1 MRKHAIRLLR
11 TIALAAAGMVW
22 LMPAYAQDNRDWAG
36 FNRYKEQNLQISI
49 PPKVVFMGNSITQ
62 HWAQQH
68 PDFFQAHNYL
78 GRGISGQTSAQM
90 LVRFRQDV
98 IDLAPQKVVI
108 MAGINDIAQ
117 NNGYI
122 ALENILSNIV
132 SMCELAQTN
141 GIQPVICSLTPA
153 DTIPW
158 RPEIKPAEKVGLLN
172 DMLKKYAVQHD
183 ILFVD
188 YYTKMVSTS
197 GGLLPNLTTDGVHL
211 NADGYFLMEQMI
223 LSFNL

>member
-1 MRKHAIRLLR
+1 MRKHVISPLR
-11 TIALAAAGMVW
+11 TIAVAAAWIVW
-22 LMPAYAQDNRDWAG
+22 LMPASAQHNQDWAG
-36 FNRYKEQNLQISI
+36 FNRYKEQNTQVSI

-68 PDFFQAHNYL
+68 PDFFREHNYL

-98 IDLAPQKVVI
+98 IDLSPQKVVI

-122 ALENILSNIV
+122 ALENVVSNIV
-132 SMCELAQTN
+132 SMCQLAQAN
-141 GIQPVICSLTPA
+141 GIEPLICSVTPA

-158 RPEIKPAEKVGLLN
+158 RPDIKPAEKIVLLN
-172 DMLKKYAVQHD
+172 EMLKNYALQHD
-183 ILFVD
+183 IIFVD
-188 YYTKMVSTS
+188 YYAKMVSPS

-211 NADGYFLMEQMI
+211 TPDGYRVIEQII

>member
-1 MRKHAIRLLR
+1 MKKRAIGPLR
-11 TIALAAAGMVW
+11 ITALVVAWIVCLITAAA
-22 LMPAYAQDNRDWAG
+22 QEHKDWAG
-36 FNRYKEQNLQISI
+36 FNRYKEQNIQISM
-49 PPKVVFMGNSITQ
+49 PPKVVFIGNSITQ
-62 HWAQQH
+62 HWAAIH
-68 PDFFQAHNYL
+68 PDFFQKHNYI

-108 MAGINDIAQ
+108 LAGINDIAQ

-122 ALENILSNIV
+122 ALENVVSNIV
-132 SMCELAQTN
+132 SMWQLAQAN
-141 GIQPVICSLTPA
+141 GIEPLICSGTPA

-158 RPEIKPAEKVGLLN
+158 RPDIKPAEKIVLLN
-172 DMLKKYAVQHD
+172 EMLKNYALQHD
-183 ILFVD
+183 IIFVD
-188 YYTKMVSTS
+188 YYAKMVSPP

-211 NADGYFLMEQMI
+211 TPDGYRVIEQII